1 MAARRTAKDGRPT
14 QAFVFVL
21 IGGLLGLIGSV
32 LFPFIGVG
40 LNPIPGYSIGFGGA
54 FWLAIVSAVV
64 LIVSA
69 VALHHPHKTTVHIWS
84 VIALIFSVIGLANSG
99 AYGLMIIGFGLALVG
114 SILGVTH

>member
-1 MAARRTAKDGRPT
+1 MAMKKARSEKPT

-21 IGGLLGLIGSV
+21 VGGLLGLFGSV
-32 LFPFIGVG
+32 LLPFLGIG

-69 VALHHPHKTTVHIWS
+69 VALHHPHRTTVHVWS
-84 VIALIFSVIGLANSG
+84 AVALIFSVIGLANSG

-114 SILGVTH
+114 SILGITHN